1 MELDDVQVVHFDEV
15 VEHEISNWVS
25 EVVLAYFLD
34 VLVVVQLF
42 LSYSTFSG
50 VEELAISSDS
60 VVLVVVQLSFP
71 PLLEHVSSFS
81 SSSSFCS
88 SFSLSSSSFL
98 PSDYEAF
105 Q

>member
-71 PLLEHVSSFS
+71 PLLEHSFS